1 MEDTERLVDRY
12 VGVWNESDP
21 TARRSTIEALW
32 AAEGHH
38 CMGAHDVRGYDALD
52 VRVTGSH
59 ERSVVA
65 GGNVFRPAG
74 AIQQLP
80 GVVKF
85 RWDMARREDG
95 TVAAAGVGFLMLD
108 ADGKIT
114 RDCLF
119 TES

>member
-1 MEDTERLVDRY
+1 
-12 VGVWNESDP
+12 
-21 TARRSTIEALW
+21 
-32 AAEGHH
+32 
-38 CMGAHDVRGYDALD
+38 
-52 VRVTGSH
+52 
-59 ERSVVA
+59 
-65 GGNVFRPAG
+65 VFRPAG